1 MSDEQKTTPVIFYGH
16 LRKRFG
22 RRFDFAVGSPAETI
36 RALCSQVEGFGAYL
50 REHSMPGYRVLV
62 GEEVRDVEGLQAPM
76 GREVIKLVPVV
87 AGAKSPLGQIITGVA
102 LVVLA
107 WWNPMGWAA
116 MGTSG
121 AWGLSAMAGMGA
133 SMALG
138 GVSALLANSP
148 AYVNPSAEQKT
159 EGDPPAYSFSG
170 PHMTVGQGNPVP
182 VLLGGPLRIGGAL
195 VSMGISAEEWPT
207 KGLGGLA
214 PDELG
219 TRGGDGDVNPWVWAV
234 KPA

>member
-1 MSDEQKTTPVIFYGH
+1 MSLKRIILYGH

-22 RRFDFAVGSPAETI
+22 RCFEFAVNSPAEAI
-36 RALCSQVEGFGAYL
+36 RALCSQVEGFAAYL
-50 REHSMPGYRVLV
+50 REHSEPGYRVLV

-76 GREVIKLVPVV
+76 GREVIKIVPVV
-87 AGAKSPLGQIITGVA
+87 VGAKSSLGKVATGVA
-102 LVVLA
+102 LMV
-107 WWNPMGWAA
+107 AA
-116 MGTSG
+116 YWTG
-121 AWGLSAMAGMGA
+121 GA
-133 SMALG
+133 SMSYMSAVWGASTAATVGAIGTAMMLS
-138 GVSALLANSP
+138 GVAELLASPP
-148 AYVNPSAEQKT
+148 AYVNPLAEAKT
-159 EGDPPAYSFSG
+159 ESDPPAYSFSG

-219 TRGGDGDVNPWVWAV
+219 TRGGDGDVSPWVWAV